1 MASLN
6 VDFGTAMKVLAA
18 INGGTFVNQ
27 TSENGQYRQLYVQA
41 EGSERELVQSLNN
54 LYVPAANGFQA
65 PLTNLVTL
73 KLDSAPPIISHYGL
87 YRSVLI
93 QVIEEIGRSSVQA
106 IDTLS
111 ATFQQLNF
119 SNIGMAW

>member
-54 LYVPAANGFQA
+54 LYVPAANGYQV